1 MEKNMENEMDTGI
14 ILPFRRLLHSAIV
27 TWNLKKDPLWNVALV
42 KGADIGFHVTFGKS
56 RYEP

>member
-14 ILPFRRLLHSAIV
+14 ILPFRRLLHSQIL

-42 KGADIGFHVTFGKS
+42 KGAYIGVHVNFGKG
-56 RYEP
+56 RYKP